1 MGRQKIEIK
10 KIEKKNNLQVTF
22 SKRRTGLFKKAAQLG
37 ALCGAEV
44 AVIVMSPAKNVYAFG
59 NPSADSVIDRF
70 LARNSSASNP
80 KTTPS
85 SPPHDVL
92 HSCEA
97 VGGLEA
103 VKEREKTVEE
113 SKEVSGGGFRWD
125 EPIDELGLDELEQ
138 YMASLE
144 VLKKKVR
151 TRANEIA
158 MAKRFFFEFLGSGWN
173 CNGAKWSLRAQ
184 FNKFCQILLSVL
196 QTAISAREFTDP
208 LFFALDS
215 RCLVLS

>member
-1 MGRQKIEIK
+1 
-10 KIEKKNNLQVTF
+10 
-22 SKRRTGLFKKAAQLG
+22 
-37 ALCGAEV
+37 
-44 AVIVMSPAKNVYAFG
+44 MSPAKNVYAFG

-70 LARNSSASNP
+70 LARNSSPSNP

-158 MAKRFFFEFLGSGWN
+158 MASASSSNFLAPGGIAMEQ
-173 CNGAKWSLRAQ
+173 NGVLGFSSRDFAKS
-184 FNKFCQILLSVL
+184 LLSVL

-208 LFFALDS
+208 LLFALDS

>member
-1 MGRQKIEIK
+1 MKNIDKKKPMGRQKIEIK

-22 SKRRTGLFKKAAQLG
+22 SKRRTGLFKKAAQLS

-44 AVIVMSPAKNVYAFG
+44 AVIVLSPAKNVYAFG
-59 NPSADSVIDRF
+59 NPSADSIIDRF
-70 LARNSSASNP
+70 LARNSSPSNP

-97 VGGLEA
+97 VGRLEA

-151 TRANEIA
+151 TRADEIA
-158 MAKRFFFEFLGSGWN
+158 MAS
-173 CNGAKWSLRAQ
+173 ASSL
-184 FNKFCQILLSVL
+184 N
-196 QTAISAREFTDP
+196 
-208 LFFALDS
+208 FFAPGGIAMDQNGFDFNEDGV
-215 RCLVLS
+215 CLG

>member
-22 SKRRTGLFKKAAQLG
+22 SKRRTGLFKKAAQLS

-44 AVIVMSPAKNVYAFG
+44 AVIVMSPAKNVLG
-59 NPSADSVIDRF
+59 
-70 LARNSSASNP
+70 
-80 KTTPS
+80 
-85 SPPHDVL
+85 
-92 HSCEA
+92 
-97 VGGLEA
+97 A

-151 TRANEIA
+151 TRADEIA
-158 MAKRFFFEFLGSGWN
+158 MASASSLNFFAPGGIAMDQNGFDFDRRFF
-173 CNGAKWSLRAQ
+173 
-184 FNKFCQILLSVL
+184 
-196 QTAISAREFTDP
+196 
-208 LFFALDS
+208 
-215 RCLVLS
+215 